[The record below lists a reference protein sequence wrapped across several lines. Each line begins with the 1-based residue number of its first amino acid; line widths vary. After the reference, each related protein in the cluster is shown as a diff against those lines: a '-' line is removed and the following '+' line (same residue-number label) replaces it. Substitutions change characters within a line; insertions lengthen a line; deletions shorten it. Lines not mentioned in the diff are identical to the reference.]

1 MKVRKA
7 VVAAAGFGTRF
18 LPASKTVPKEML
30 ALLDKPL
37 IHYAAAEAAA
47 SGIEHLVI
55 ITSRGKE
62 AMADYF
68 DRSPD
73 LERTLQE
80 KGRSH
85 LLAEVR
91 DLYERLQPAYV
102 RQHEQLGLGH
112 AVLAAR
118 KAVGDEPFA
127 VFLPDDVI
135 ISPQRPAL
143 AQMLDVFEERG
154 GSVVAAQSL
163 PREDLSSYGVVDGR
177 TVADGITRIEGLV
190 EKPRPED
197 APSNLGIV
205 GRYVFTP
212 EIFDCLERTQPGAG
226 GEIQL
231 TDGMALLAQRQPV
244 FAYEF
249 VGARFDAGNP
259 MGMLK
264 ASLAVALQREDAAPE
279 IRDWLKGLAL

>member
-18 LPASKTVPKEML
+18 LPASKSVPKEML
-30 ALLDKPL
+30 ALLDRPL

-47 SGIEHLVI
+47 SGIEHLII

-62 AMADYF
+62 SMADYF
-68 DRSPD
+68 DRAPD
-73 LERTLQE
+73 LEAALE
-80 KGRSH
+80 AKGRSH

-91 DLYERLQPAYV
+91 ELYERLQPAYV

-112 AVLAAR
+112 AVLSAR

-127 VFLPDDVI
+127 VFLPDDI
-135 ISPQRPAL
+135 IVSDRKPAL
-143 AQMLDVFEERG
+143 AQMLEVFEKHQ
-154 GSVVAAQSL
+154 GSVVAVQSL
-163 PREDLSSYGVVDGR
+163 PREDLPSYGVVDPEP
-177 TVADGITRIEGLV
+177 VADRVTRVKGLV
-190 EKPRPED
+190 EKPKPED

-205 GRYVFTP
+205 GRYIFTP
-212 EIFDCLERTQPGAG
+212 EIFDCLERTQPGSG

-231 TDGMALLAQRQPV
+231 TDGMALLAQQQPM

-249 VGARFDAGNP
+249 EGTRFDTGNP
-259 MGMLK
+259 LGMLK
-264 ASLAVALQREDAAPE
+264 ATVTMALQRDDMASDFRE
-279 IRDWLKGLAL
+279 WLKGQAL